1 MKWALRSIGSKQAVI
16 TNGVILH
23 FGLLKKL
30 SYKYID
36 GIRILMVYAV
46 CVLQGCSHKL
56 FVLAK

>member
-36 GIRILMVYAV
+36 GICCMCASR
-46 CVLQGCSHKL
+46 LQS
-56 FVLAK
+56 